1 MEEKKSLP
9 PTWKKAAAGFAAIA
23 ALATLILAC
32 RAIGTYLY
40 RRQEGNRLFAAG
52 NYVEAKA
59 LYLQTGNDK
68 MAALCDDY
76 ALEQQ
81 YLNGRRSLQS
91 GDYERARA
99 LLLEIRGYKDAENL
113 LLACDYTEAGALRAK
128 GELEKA
134 KEIYLDLGDY
144 PGVVDRIRELN
155 EELYAYSLELADA
168 FELEHAVKL
177 WTDLGDLKDC
187 AARRSLGEKMIGWL
201 NDKQAQRLTD
211 PANAFTNDNARK
223 AYQIGDAAY
232 LYVPDK
238 CNKDTGFLLYYPGGY
253 DQELYIDFFYYFL
266 MNPPP
271 NTIALFLTRNGVNH
285 SVEEK
290 NREGIELLLRAGA
303 ECGVFMKAPTVVGSS
318 LGAYPALY
326 SGLYTWK
333 DFGLKVPAIMTL
345 DAGNNWQQPDQM
357 MSVPELRELGE
368 IHPDIYLFDNPG
380 LGLDREGIR
389 QMLETGNPVS
399 MVDGYFDEHDKMT
412 YDAMGMG
419 VLHWMVGDRMTP
431 CDMEIYIFRRLS
443 E

>member
-1 MEEKKSLP
+1 MEEKKRTPL
-9 PTWKKAAAGFAAIA
+9 TWKRAAVWLTGIDVLAVLIFAGRSAGQF
-23 ALATLILAC
+23 LHN
-32 RAIGTYLY
+32 
-40 RRQEGNRLFAAG
+40 RQEGDRLFAAG
-52 NYVEAKA
+52 AYPEAKA
-59 LYLQTGNDK
+59 FYLQTKKKK

-91 GDYERARA
+91 GDYEKARE
-99 LLLEIRGYKDAENL
+99 LLLEIREYKDAENL

-144 PGVVDRIRELN
+144 PGVVERIRELN
-155 EELYAYSLELADA
+155 EEL
-168 FELEHAVKL
+168 
-177 WTDLGDLKDC
+177 GDKK
-187 AARRSLGEKMIGWL
+187 ST
-201 NDKQAQRLTD
+201 RLTD
-211 PANAFTNDNARK
+211 PANYFFNESVKT
-223 AYQIGDAAY
+223 AYQVGEEAY
-232 LYVPDK
+232 LYVPEK
-238 CNKDTGFLLYYPGGY
+238 CGKDTGFLLYYPGGY
-253 DQELYIDFFYYFL
+253 NQELNIDFFYYFL

-271 NTIALFLTRNGVNH
+271 NTIALFLRRNGVNH

-303 ECGVFMKAPTVVGSS
+303 ECGVFFKAPTVVGSS

-357 MSVPELRELGE
+357 MTIPELKELGKV
-368 IHPDIYLFDNPG
+368 HPDIYLFDNPG

-389 QMLETGNPVS
+389 QMVETGNRVS
-399 MVDGYFDEHDKMT
+399 MVDCYFDEHDKMT

-419 VLHWMVGDRMTP
+419 VLHWMVGDRTTP
-431 CDMEIYIFRRLS
+431 CSMEIYEFRRLS

>member
-1 MEEKKSLP
+1 MEEKKRTPL
-9 PTWKKAAAGFAAIA
+9 TWKRAAVWLTGIA
-23 ALATLILAC
+23 ALAVLIFAGRSAGQFLHN
-32 RAIGTYLY
+32 
-40 RRQEGNRLFAAG
+40 RQEGDRLFAAG
-52 NYVEAKA
+52 AYPEAKA
-59 LYLQTGNDK
+59 FYLQAGNEK

-91 GDYERARA
+91 GDYEKARE
-99 LLLEIRGYKDAENL
+99 LLLEIREYKDAENL

-144 PGVVDRIRELN
+144 PGVVERIRELN
-155 EELYAYSLELADA
+155 EELYDYSLELADA
-168 FELEHAVKL
+168 FEIEHAVKI
-177 WTDLGDLKDC
+177 WTDLGDLRDC
-187 AARRSLGEKMIGWL
+187 KVRRDLGEKILGWL
-201 NDKQAQRLTD
+201 GDKKSTRLTD
-211 PANAFTNDNARK
+211 PANYFFNESVKT
-223 AYQIGDAAY
+223 AYQVGEEAY
-232 LYVPDK
+232 LYVPEK
-238 CNKDTGFLLYYPGGY
+238 CGKDTGFLLYYPGGY
-253 DQELYIDFFYYFL
+253 NQELNIDFFYYFL

-271 NTIALFLTRNGVNH
+271 NTIALFLRRNGVNH

-303 ECGVFMKAPTVVGSS
+303 ECGVFFKAPTVVGSS

-357 MSVPELRELGE
+357 MTIPELKELGKV
-368 IHPDIYLFDNPG
+368 HPDIYLFDNPG

-389 QMLETGNPVS
+389 QMVETGNRVS
-399 MVDGYFDEHDKMT
+399 MVDCYFDEHDKMT

-419 VLHWMVGDRMTP
+419 VLHWMVGDRTTP
-431 CDMEIYIFRRLS
+431 CSMEIYEFRRLS